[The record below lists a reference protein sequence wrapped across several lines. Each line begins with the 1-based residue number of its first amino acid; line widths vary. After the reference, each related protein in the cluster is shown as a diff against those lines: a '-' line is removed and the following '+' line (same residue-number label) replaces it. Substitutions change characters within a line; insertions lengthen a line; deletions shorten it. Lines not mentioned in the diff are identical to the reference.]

1 MNACFL
7 KLNIIVEEYLQDSNG
22 SLEELLE
29 EIRYSVLWKLLKS
42 KDLLEIIK
50 KKKSSSAL
58 ASSS

>member
-1 MNACFL
+1 M
-7 KLNIIVEEYLQDSNG
+7 EEYLQDSNG